1 MRTKTCWM
9 VLGMTAFV
17 AAGCGGSGFRSTD
30 RMARLMELAA
40 AEAGRID
47 RPLERFKRQLNVA
60 EMQIDRY
67 QRVDAIATLRDARQT
82 IQSHGETFGEHLHI
96 AGWVSLCELSRRA
109 KREPFA
115 GECIDRAITLLRA
128 VDPQAQRM
136 QYVLGVAREV
146 RLLRGKAASAKLL
159 REAIPWA
166 AGLSPK
172 EERRDALSGLA
183 AGLFLCDDY
192 DGGMLALRRDSD
204 AAWRTDTLARMAT
217 QATPGKYGSV
227 LFGKTMTYKSNFQ
240 ISKPS
245 PGR

>member
-1 MRTKTCWM
+1 M
-9 VLGMTAFV
+9 
-17 AAGCGGSGFRSTD
+17 D
-30 RMARLMELAA
+30 RLMELAA
-40 AEAGRID
+40 SEAGQID
-47 RPLERFKRQLNVA
+47 KPLERFKRQLNIA

-82 IQSHGETFGEHLHI
+82 IQSHGESFGEHLHI

-109 KREPFA
+109 DRESFA
-115 GECIDRAITLLRA
+115 GECIDRAIALLRT
-128 VDPQAQRM
+128 VDPQPQRM

-146 RLLRGKAASAKLL
+146 RLLRGKPAAARLL

-166 AGLSPK
+166 SEVSPK
-172 EERRDALSGLA
+172 TRRRDALAGLA
-183 AGLFLCDDY
+183 AEMFLCDDY

-204 AAWRTDTLARMAT
+204 AAWRTDTLARLAT

-240 ISKPS
+240 VSKPR